1 MEKLKKY
8 EKNLLHSQKKKWRP
22 HDKNALSWSFIC
34 VNDNG
39 KVIFD
44 AFKIMHYMSHA
55 WKKLNNKIFKPHEW
69 KQA

>member
-55 WKKLNNKIFKPHEW
+55 
-69 KQA
+69 